1 MEKLRQVIIE
11 KVQYVE
17 SMHNKIQE
25 KMALFAKEKEDF
37 LKKYEKEFSNF
48 HKENK
53 KKKNQNRKE
62 LIDIQKKDE
71 VDDIQ
76 KEKK

>member
-1 MEKLRQVIIE
+1 M
-11 KVQYVE
+11 
-17 SMHNKIQE
+17 
-25 KMALFAKEKEDF
+25 
-37 LKKYEKEFSNF
+37 
-48 HKENK
+48 K
-53 KKKNQNRKE
+53 KKKIKNRKE

>member
-37 LKKYEKEFSNF
+37 LKKYGKEFSNF
-48 HKENK
+48 HKENEK
-53 KKKNQNRKE
+53 EKNQNRKE

>member
-1 MEKLRQVIIE
+1 MEKNFQISI
-11 KVQYVE
+11 K
-17 SMHNKIQE
+17 
-25 KMALFAKEKEDF
+25 KM
-37 LKKYEKEFSNF
+37 
-48 HKENK
+48 K
-53 KKKNQNRKE
+53 KKKIKNRKE